1 MRLKC
6 LALAL
11 AALSWAIPGAAFAD
25 PPAVVA
31 SIKPVYSLIAGVM
44 AGVGKPVLIVH
55 GAASPHTYALRPSDA
70 RALDAAQLVFWV
82 GPSMESFLAK
92 PLPALAGRAE
102 IVELDRALGI
112 HTLPARIGGVWE
124 PDLDAPAPAGPGTVD
139 GHLWLDID
147 NAKAIVRLAAERLS
161 ALDPGNAASYAANA
175 RDLGSRL
182 DALDREVRADFM
194 PVAGK
199 PFVVFHDAY
208 QYLER
213 RYALTAV
220 GAISVDPDRQPGA
233 RRIEEIRAKIKA
245 TGAACVF
252 GEPQFTPA
260 LLNTVTAGTGAHAGT
275 LDDLGTDIP
284 DGPELYFRLMRG
296 VARALTDCL
305 GP

>member
-31 SIKPVYSLIAGVM
+31 SIKPIYSLIAGVM

-102 IVELDRALGI
+102 IVELDRASGI

-175 RDLGSRL
+175 RDLESRL
-182 DALDREVRADFM
+182 DALDRELRADFM

>member
-1 MRLKC
+1 MRLKY

-11 AALSWAIPGAAFAD
+11 VASSWAVPGAAFAD

-31 SIKPVYSLIAGVM
+31 SIKPVYSLVAAVM
-44 AGVGKPVLIVH
+44 AGVGKPALIVH
-55 GAASPHTYALRPSDA
+55 GAASPHTYSLRPSDA

-92 PLPALAGRAE
+92 PLQALAGRAE
-102 IVELDRALGI
+102 IVEIDRAPGI
-112 HTLPARIGGVWE
+112 NTLPARIGGVWE
-124 PDLDAPAPAGPGTVD
+124 RDLDAPVPAGSGTVD

-147 NAKAIVRLAAERLS
+147 NAKAIVHLAAERLS
-161 ALDPGNAASYAANA
+161 ALDPGNAARYAANA
-175 RDLGSRL
+175 RDLESRL
-182 DALDREVRADFM
+182 GALDQELRADFL
-194 PVAGK
+194 PLASK

-213 RYALTAV
+213 RYALAAV

-245 TGAACVF
+245 TGAVCVF

-275 LDDLGTDIP
+275 LDDLGTGIP

-296 VARALTDCL
+296 IASALTDCL
-305 GP
+305 GA

>member
-31 SIKPVYSLIAGVM
+31 SIKPIYSLIAGVM

-70 RALDAAQLVFWV
+70 RALDAAQLAFWV

-102 IVELDRALGI
+102 IVELDRAPGI

-175 RDLGSRL
+175 RDLESRL
-182 DALDREVRADFM
+182 DALDRELRADFM